1 MRAVRIETSPF
12 QILSL
17 VEFESILKKNQHGC
31 AKISGYISAEE
42 KNRIMAMISEE
53 TWAHIWFYDENPCR
67 GGHIFIDGTFKN
79 RDRQDGYGGAYWSVS
94 KCIHLLPENT

>member
-31 AKISGYISAEE
+31 AKISGYISAGR
-42 KNRIMAMISEE
+42 KKI
-53 TWAHIWFYDENPCR
+53 
-67 GGHIFIDGTFKN
+67 G
-79 RDRQDGYGGAYWSVS
+79 
-94 KCIHLLPENT
+94 

>member
-31 AKISGYISAEE
+31 AKISGYIFGFMMKPEG
-42 KNRIMAMISEE
+42 K
-53 TWAHIWFYDENPCR
+53 
-67 GGHIFIDGTFKN
+67 IF
-79 RDRQDGYGGAYWSVS
+79 
-94 KCIHLLPENT
+94 

>member
-42 KNRIMAMISEE
+42 KNRLDLRN
-53 TWAHIWFYDENPCR
+53 FRR
-67 GGHIFIDGTFKN
+67 GCTSQSKRMLCAGMERR
-79 RDRQDGYGGAYWSVS
+79 RDTACLYAGCTAIYVTSV
-94 KCIHLLPENT
+94 LLSCYTHDIQMY

>member
-31 AKISGYISAEE
+31 AKISGYISCLLYT
-42 KNRIMAMISEE
+42 S
-53 TWAHIWFYDENPCR
+53 PSP
-67 GGHIFIDGTFKN
+67 
-79 RDRQDGYGGAYWSVS
+79 RDA
-94 KCIHLLPENT
+94 

>member
-42 KNRIMAMISEE
+42 KNRIMAMIYRG
-53 TWAHIWFYDENPCR
+53 FENPCR

>member
-42 KNRIMAMISEE
+42 KNRIMAMIFGFMMKPEGK
-53 TWAHIWFYDENPCR
+53 IFYFAGISR
-67 GGHIFIDGTFKN
+67 I
-79 RDRQDGYGGAYWSVS
+79 
-94 KCIHLLPENT
+94 

>member
-42 KNRIMAMISEE
+42 KNRIFGFMMKPEGKIFYFAGISR
-53 TWAHIWFYDENPCR
+53 I
-67 GGHIFIDGTFKN
+67 
-79 RDRQDGYGGAYWSVS
+79 
-94 KCIHLLPENT
+94 

>member
-42 KNRIMAMISEE
+42 KNRIM
-53 TWAHIWFYDENPCR
+53 
-67 GGHIFIDGTFKN
+67 GK
-79 RDRQDGYGGAYWSVS
+79 
-94 KCIHLLPENT
+94 

>member
-42 KNRIMAMISEE
+42 SDNG
-53 TWAHIWFYDENPCR
+53 YDIGRNM
-67 GGHIFIDGTFKN
+67 
-79 RDRQDGYGGAYWSVS
+79 GAYLV
-94 KCIHLLPENT
+94 L

>member
-42 KNRIMAMISEE
+42 KKSDNG
-53 TWAHIWFYDENPCR
+53 YDIGRNM
-67 GGHIFIDGTFKN
+67 
-79 RDRQDGYGGAYWSVS
+79 GAYLV
-94 KCIHLLPENT
+94 L